1 MTSKSSLDFLMSS
14 IHYSYEAMLDLTEI
28 ERYIT
33 EELASPK
40 AAKNTVAK
48 TAKHVRLLE
57 DFWFLY

>member
-1 MTSKSSLDFLMSS
+1 MSS